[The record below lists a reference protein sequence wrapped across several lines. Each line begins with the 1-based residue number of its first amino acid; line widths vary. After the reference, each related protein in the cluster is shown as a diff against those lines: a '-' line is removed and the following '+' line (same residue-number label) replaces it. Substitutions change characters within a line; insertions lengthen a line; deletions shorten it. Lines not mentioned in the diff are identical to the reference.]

1 MPPRPSGWCRTFSS
15 RSTSGEEASKSG
27 VDADSLFP
35 LLEAAA
41 AREHIRLRGL
51 MAIPPADA
59 DDTETRRFFAQMREL
74 LARAD
79 AGTMT
84 GHRWTFCP
92 WA

>member
-1 MPPRPSGWCRTFSS
+1 MQDILVEINI
-15 RSTSGEEASKSG
+15 GEEASKSG

-59 DDTETRRFFAQMREL
+59 DDTDVYKRQLPQPPIYEQY
-74 LARAD
+74 
-79 AGTMT
+79 
-84 GHRWTFCP
+84 P
-92 WA
+92 